1 MLEKLRI
8 EGTFPELEEVVA
20 LRGSLDTI
28 RRIIGFF
35 KNRKDGKYP
44 ALTCKSHGSQ
54 FTILLS
60 VRLLTA

>member
-44 ALTCKSHGSQ
+44 ATDSHGRSC
-54 FTILLS
+54 
-60 VRLLTA
+60 RLLPVCE